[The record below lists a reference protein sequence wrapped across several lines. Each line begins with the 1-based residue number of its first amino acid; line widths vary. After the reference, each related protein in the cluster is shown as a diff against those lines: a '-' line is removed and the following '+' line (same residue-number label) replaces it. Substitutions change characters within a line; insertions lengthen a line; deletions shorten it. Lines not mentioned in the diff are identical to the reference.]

1 MLSVRCPQK
10 GVIKTVRTV
19 ARQVALSSL
28 KPIAIL
34 FDGDF
39 YELAS
44 FMLNICRVKDQGT
57 NRTSRPTVHG
67 VAAGYARLLVD
78 VEVRQIEARLEQ
90 YGLDLGATIEF
101 DDKLA

>member
-1 MLSVRCPQK
+1 M
-10 GVIKTVRTV
+10 INEVRTV

-28 KPIAIL
+28 TPISIL

-44 FMLNICRVKDQGT
+44 FMLSINRAKNQDT

-67 VAAGYARLLVD
+67 VAAGYARLIVD
-78 VEVRQIEARLEQ
+78 VEVRQIEACLKE
-90 YGLDLGATIEF
+90 YGIDLGAMIEF